1 MKMNKLSKT
10 ETAAIKRIYSIV
22 HSYKVKR
29 EKLIVKKEELETE
42 IDKINQTISKF
53 EDPVIEMTGGYD
65 SEQYINMLN
74 SPEEAEIVEPA
85 LEGVEKFDGDSL
97 TEEENIL

>member
-1 MKMNKLSKT
+1 MNKLSKT

-29 EKLIVKKEELETE
+29 EKLLVKKEELETE

-65 SEQYINMLN
+65 SEQYINLLN
-74 SPEEAEIVEPA
+74 TPEEAEIIGPESDKEEKI
-85 LEGVEKFDGDSL
+85 EGSESL
-97 TEEENIL
+97 VKDLLD